1 MDVVGLRYS
10 MKLFRSLFGQKKKEV
25 RKSLAE
31 YQREM
36 LISQGKQQIQKLKEL
51 GLTLPV
57 RLA

>member
-1 MDVVGLRYS
+1 
-10 MKLFRSLFGQKKKEV
+10 MKFVSLLFGQKKKEV
-25 RKSLAE
+25 RKTLAE

-36 LISQGKQQIQKLKEL
+36 LISQGKQQIQKLKDL